1 MAEVIGL
8 DGVPVEH
15 KSKASPVEACLE
27 QLLSNI
33 EDGLAV
39 ENVIV
44 IAVITDPDNPAC
56 VRYEPRDSG
65 MRVGETVFILE
76 AVKHGL
82 IHKTFEGL

>member
-1 MAEVIGL
+1 MAEVVGL

-27 QLLSNI
+27 LLLSNI
-33 EDGLAV
+33 EEGLAV

-44 IAVITDPDNPAC
+44 IAIITDPDNPAC

-82 IHKTFEGL
+82 IHKTFE

>member
-1 MAEVIGL
+1 MVEVIGL

-27 QLLSNI
+27 HLLSNI

-44 IAVITDPDNPAC
+44 IAVITDPDNPSC

-76 AVKHGL
+76 SVKHGL
-82 IHKTFEGL
+82 IHQTFERL